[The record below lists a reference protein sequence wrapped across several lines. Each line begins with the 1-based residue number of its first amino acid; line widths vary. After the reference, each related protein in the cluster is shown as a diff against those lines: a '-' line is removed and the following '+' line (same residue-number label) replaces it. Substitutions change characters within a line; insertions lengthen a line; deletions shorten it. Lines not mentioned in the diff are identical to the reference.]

1 MKLKQILCIALALT
15 LAMAI
20 FAGCKNDDNPS
31 TTQPSKINTP
41 GPGNKVVDPNKP
53 ANTTPANTQSAPI
66 GTDSRKITPEPS
78 TSAEPTTVE
87 ASQSPAESATPEAS
101 ATATDGGS
109 GN

>member
-1 MKLKQILCIALALT
+1 MKLTKILCIALALT

-20 FAGCKNDDNPS
+20 FAGCKKGDNPS
-31 TTQPSKINTP
+31 TAAPNKINTAAP
-41 GPGNKVVDPNKP
+41 GNNKVVDPNKP
-53 ANTTPANTQSAPI
+53 ANSQAAPA
-66 GTDSRKITPEPS
+66 GTDTRKITPEPS

-101 ATATDGGS
+101 ATATDDGS

>member
-1 MKLKQILCIALALT
+1 MKLKKILCIALALT

-31 TTQPSKINTP
+31 ATQPGKINTADP
-41 GPGNKVVDPNKP
+41 GGNKVV
-53 ANTTPANTQSAPI
+53 NTNRPVNTPSAPI
-66 GTDSRKITPEPS
+66 GTDTRKITPEPS
-78 TSAEPTTVE
+78 TATSAEPTTVE

-101 ATATDGGS
+101 APATDAGS